1 MNFIGVTRLDASFRS
16 TFHLALVSIDL
27 QVNINNDE
35 NDTGERS
42 SRLKFFVSLP
52 HVRRLSLSYFL
63 RAQPKEQVSVE
74 RSNNFWE
81 DDHYEL
87 AVWPPEFSL
96 SSSLVL
102 ERLTVKP
109 ASLEGERELMKELLR
124 IIFCFA
130 VVIAIAVV
138 VLLALLSPVSHKSS
152 SKNPSRPWLAL
163 SMYIQHPQI
172 SRSSVQ
178 PVAQSDAGA
187 FVFHRALTEG
197 PKNTSRIVGKA
208 QGFIIPIEHFADSAF
223 NIIYLTFETPKFNGS
238 LSIQAKN
245 VEHEDRQELTV
256 VGGTGYFAF
265 ARGLAVFMQTKSQS
279 SEADPTYHVKLQ
291 LRFPNRSQTIPG

>member
-1 MNFIGVTRLDASFRS
+1 
-16 TFHLALVSIDL
+16 
-27 QVNINNDE
+27 
-35 NDTGERS
+35 
-42 SRLKFFVSLP
+42 
-52 HVRRLSLSYFL
+52 
-63 RAQPKEQVSVE
+63 
-74 RSNNFWE
+74 
-81 DDHYEL
+81 
-87 AVWPPEFSL
+87 
-96 SSSLVL
+96 
-102 ERLTVKP
+102 
-109 ASLEGERELMKELLR
+109 MKELLR
-124 IIFCFA
+124 FRQASVYTEEEFLQFMIIMIESFSSKCEPQSPTNSIA
-130 VVIAIAVV
+130 GTSIGLVVIAIAVV

-163 SMYIQHPQI
+163 SMYIQHPHI

-238 LSIQAKN
+238 LSIQANN

>member
-1 MNFIGVTRLDASFRS
+1 M
-16 TFHLALVSIDL
+16 
-27 QVNINNDE
+27 
-35 NDTGERS
+35 
-42 SRLKFFVSLP
+42 LP
-52 HVRRLSLSYFL
+52 
-63 RAQPKEQVSVE
+63 
-74 RSNNFWE
+74 
-81 DDHYEL
+81 
-87 AVWPPEFSL
+87 
-96 SSSLVL
+96 
-102 ERLTVKP
+102 
-109 ASLEGERELMKELLR
+109 R

-130 VVIAIAVV
+130 VVIAIVVV
-138 VLLALLSPVSHKSS
+138 VLLALFSPVSHKSS

-163 SMYIQHPQI
+163 SMYIQHPHI

-187 FVFHRALTEG
+187 FVFHRVLTEG

>member
-1 MNFIGVTRLDASFRS
+1 MA
-16 TFHLALVSIDL
+16 
-27 QVNINNDE
+27 
-35 NDTGERS
+35 
-42 SRLKFFVSLP
+42 
-52 HVRRLSLSYFL
+52 
-63 RAQPKEQVSVE
+63 AQPKEQISVE

-87 AVWPPEFSL
+87 AVWPPE
-96 SSSLVL
+96 V
-102 ERLTVKP
+102 
-109 ASLEGERELMKELLR
+109 GN
-124 IIFCFA
+124 I
-130 VVIAIAVV
+130 VIAIAVV

-163 SMYIQHPQI
+163 SMYIQHPHI